1 MGVQAMCTIIQN
13 STNFEVN
20 YVLINDEF
28 FWKNQLELL
37 KILRISHLLKVV
49 VGYFM
54 R

>member
-28 FWKNQLELL
+28 FLE
-37 KILRISHLLKVV
+37 KSTRTSENT
-49 VGYFM
+49 
-54 R
+54 

>member
-20 YVLINDEF
+20 YM

-37 KILRISHLLKVV
+37 KILRISHLLKVI
-49 VGYFM
+49 VGYVM

>member
-13 STNFEVN
+13 STNSEVN
-20 YVLINDEF
+20 YVLINEF

-37 KILRISHLLKVV
+37 KTLRINHLLKVI
-49 VGYFM
+49 VGYVM